1 MKNTALAFSLTVVA
15 ILLSARWA
23 TMAVNA
29 PPEDPFQSVPNTSLA
44 NALSVEDMVH
54 KSDLIAIGT
63 CVGTKSVW
71 VGRSLMTLATVS
83 VGETIKGTE
92 QNQIAVALPGGID
105 ANRDVPIAMNYAGA
119 PRITPGEDVL
129 LFLRAGGPVSG
140 TYSIAGLSQGKFSI
154 VKDEDGRQMVTR
166 DLTKMMLRS
175 NNGMHRGLNNMTSLS
190 SLKAEI
196 KSHLRQQ

>member
-1 MKNTALAFSLTVVA
+1 MKNTALAFSLIVVA
-15 ILLSARWA
+15 LVLSTRWA

-44 NALSVEDMVH
+44 NDLSVEDMVH
-54 KSDLIAIGT
+54 KADLIAIGT

-83 VGETIKGTE
+83 VSETIKGTE
-92 QNQIAVALPGGID
+92 QNEIAVALPGGID

-119 PRITPGEDVL
+119 PRITSGEDVL

-175 NNGMHRGLNNMTSLS
+175 NNGVHRGSNNMTSLS

-196 KSHLRQQ
+196 KAHLRQQ

>member
-92 QNQIAVALPGGID
+92 QNEIAVALPGGID

>member
-1 MKNTALAFSLTVVA
+1 MKKAALAISIIVLA
-15 ILLSARWA
+15 LLFSARWA

-29 PPEDPFQSVPNTSLA
+29 PHEDSIQTAPNTSLA
-44 NALSVEDMVH
+44 NGLSVEDMVH
-54 KSDLIAIGT
+54 KSDLIAIGN

-71 VGRSLMTLATVS
+71 VGRSLVTLATVS

-92 QNQIAVALPGGID
+92 QNEIMVALPGGID

-119 PRITPGEDVL
+119 PRMTPGEDVL

-154 VKDEDGRQMVTR
+154 VKDEDGRQLVTR
-166 DLTKMMLRS
+166 DLTKLLLRGNNGVHRGS
-175 NNGMHRGLNNMTSLS
+175 NNMIPLAN
-190 SLKAEI
+190 LKAEI
-196 KSHLRQQ
+196 KAHLRQE

>member
-1 MKNTALAFSLTVVA
+1 MKNTALAFSLIVVA
-15 ILLSARWA
+15 LLLSARWA

-44 NALSVEDMVH
+44 NALAVEDMVH

-175 NNGMHRGLNNMTSLS
+175 NNGIHRGLNNMTSLS

>member
-1 MKNTALAFSLTVVA
+1 MKKAALAFSLVVIA
-15 ILLSARWA
+15 VLVSARWA
-23 TMAVNA
+23 TMAVNN
-29 PPEDPFQSVPNTSLA
+29 PPQDSLQSTPNTSMV

-54 KSDLIAIGT
+54 KSDLIAIGS

-71 VGRSLMTLATVS
+71 VGRSLVTLATVS

-92 QNQIAVALPGGID
+92 QNEIAVALPGGID

-129 LFLRAGGPVSG
+129 LFLRAGGPVGG
-140 TYSIAGLSQGKFSI
+140 TYTIAGLSQGKFSI

-166 DLTKMMLRS
+166 DLTKLMLRGNNGVHRGS
-175 NNGMHRGLNNMTSLS
+175 NNLTSLS
-190 SLKAEI
+190 NLKAEI
-196 KSHLRQQ
+196 KAHLRDQ